1 MKKLNGLLL
10 TVFVLTLF
18 AACSSES
25 DAVGEENSILVR
37 TVSIIGSNIT
47 DGNAKQFST
56 SVIPNNATDR
66 TVTWSVSDETI
77 AIISDSGLLTPMKNG
92 TVTVT
97 ATANDASGISAE
109 RVITI
114 SGVTGPPVFVE
125 SISISGSDITD
136 GQPKQFTAD
145 VLPANAN
152 IKVVTWAVSDVLYA
166 TISNTGLLTPK
177 LNGTI
182 TVTATAT
189 DGSAKVGELTVNIS
203 GVNVVYATTLKAEN
217 MLLWQ
222 RNNGGWPKYHNDFTG
237 YNRAQTTSEIT
248 TANNTK
254 NSADTTIDNNHT
266 IGEIRELLVAYKAT
280 LNPNY
285 LAAAIRGVDWVFQAQ
300 YANGGWPQVYPLQP
314 TNYSRHITYNDN
326 AMGNVM
332 NLVRDIFLKRN
343 NLDLLDESYVSK
355 AQTAFDK
362 GIDVILKTQN
372 VVNGT
377 KTAWCAQHNA
387 TTLLPAD
394 ARDYELAS
402 NSGSE
407 SVALVRLLM
416 TLDNPS
422 AEVIDAVKKA
432 IAWFESVKIVG
443 YALQDSGNDKVWV
456 ASPGSVTWARFYTL
470 GSYTGHLYQTLF
482 STFGPNEPFFCSR
495 VADAEGGGPRKTIAE
510 ISYERRNGYS
520 WYGNWP
526 AGLIGSE
533 YTAWKNKHGI

>member
-1 MKKLNGLLL
+1 MKNLKQLIIA
-10 TVFVLTLF
+10 FVGVLMLF
-18 AACSSES
+18 ACSSES
-25 DAVGEENSILVR
+25 DPTGEEKVILVN
-37 TVSIIGSNIT
+37 TVVINGSNIT
-47 DGNAKQFST
+47 DGKAKQFST
-56 SVIPNNATDR
+56 VVLPNNATDR
-66 TVTWSVSDETI
+66 TVTWSVSNTSVAVISET
-77 AIISDSGLLTPMKNG
+77 GLLTPLDNG
-92 TVTVT
+92 TVTIT
-97 ATANDASGISAE
+97 AKANDASGISVE
-109 RVITI
+109 KVVTI

-125 SISISGSDITD
+125 SISITGTDITD
-136 GQPKQFTAD
+136 GKPLQLVAN
-145 VLPANAN
+145 VLPNNATN
-152 IKVVTWAVSDVLYA
+152 KVLTWSVSNALFAEV
-166 TISNTGLLTPK
+166 SSTGLLTPK
-177 LNGTI
+177 LNGQV

-189 DGSAKVGELTVNIS
+189 DGTGKSGQLVINIS
-203 GVNVVYATTLKAEN
+203 GVNPVYATTLKAEN

-222 RNNGGWPKYHNDFTG
+222 RNNGGWSKYHNDFTG

-254 NSADTTIDNNHT
+254 NSTDTTIDNNHT
-266 IGEIRELLVAYKAT
+266 IGEIRELLAAYKAT

-326 AMGNVM
+326 AMSNVM
-332 NLVRDIFLKRN
+332 NLIRDIFLKRN

-387 TTLLPAD
+387 VTLLPAD

-407 SVALVRLLM
+407 SVGVVRLLM

-432 IAWFESVKIVG
+432 VAWFESVKIVDKS
-443 YALQDSGNDKVWV
+443 LQTVGNDKVLV
-456 ASPGSVTWARFYTL
+456 DSPGNVMWARFYTL
-470 GSYTGHLYQTLF
+470 GSYTGHLYQSLF

-510 ISYERRNGYS
+510 ISYERRNGYA

-526 AGLIGSE
+526 SSLIGSE